1 MHIIQLNVELL
12 LILYDSMIIKLE
24 WAKLLLL
31 LSHFSCV
38 WLCAT
43 P

>member
-12 LILYDSMIIKLE
+12 LILYDSMIIKLD
-24 WAKLLLL
+24 WAKLLRL
-31 LSHFSCV
+31 LSHFSRVRLCV
-38 WLCAT
+38 T